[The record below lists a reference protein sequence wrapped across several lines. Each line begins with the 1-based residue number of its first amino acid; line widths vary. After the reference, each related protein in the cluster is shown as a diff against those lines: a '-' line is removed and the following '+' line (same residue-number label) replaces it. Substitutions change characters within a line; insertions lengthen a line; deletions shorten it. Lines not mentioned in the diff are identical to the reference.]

1 MSSSQECLER
11 GWEAKTGGLWA
22 RCFCVQNS
30 WFPPTRDAGCLVHQL
45 GACKEN
51 RRAEGH
57 TAWLCRWPKAETSPA
72 QRNQGQEGRL
82 DVPRRGSKAAF
93 SHVLAWWV
101 VLSCGSQEAPHRPRG
116 WREVHVL
123 GACLSSQRLQRPS
136 SGEETGNGGTSHLPP
151 PVCITGRGR
160 PGRKSWRPAG
170 RAGPDGAI
178 GGAWAHLRKG
188 ASRLMLCQK
197 VDGFRLGSAST
208 RTCCCGRLVGRAGC
222 FWRVR

>member
-1 MSSSQECLER
+1 MFLCAEFL
-11 GWEAKTGGLWA
+11 
-22 RCFCVQNS
+22 V
-30 WFPPTRDAGCLVHQL
+30 PTHQ
-45 GACKEN
+45 G
-51 RRAEGH
+51 RRLPG
-57 TAWLCRWPKAETSPA
+57 SPA
-72 QRNQGQEGRL
+72 VGLQGEQEGRGAHSL
-82 DVPRRGSKAAF
+82 ALQVAEGRDVSCPEKPGAGGTIRCPQKRVQSGILTRAGL
-93 SHVLAWWV
+93 VV

-136 SGEETGNGGTSHLPP
+136 SGEETGNGGTSHVPP
-151 PVCITGRGR
+151 PVCVTGRGR

-170 RAGPDGAI
+170 GAGPDGAI

-208 RTCCCGRLVGRAGC
+208 RTCCCGKLVGRAGC